1 MELRVKGGAM
11 IMNRR
16 ERVLAAL
23 KHQEPDRVP
32 IDIGGSDSTGITAI
46 AYNHLKS
53 YLGIEGGRT
62 RIFDPYQQIVDVEEE
77 VLQAVKSDVR
87 SVMIHPKSWKP
98 WKLPDGSDCEI
109 PEKWNPQYRE
119 DGSQVV
125 LNEQGEIVSIMPS
138 QGLYFEPVIAPL
150 KDCQSIDDFDRHK
163 EDIVSFDLPPY
174 LDQSFGEM
182 SKTAGEIR
190 KRSDYLLS
198 GGNFAAHVFASSQ
211 SLRGWD
217 VFLLDLLERP
227 LFAEALMDRLVEAYC
242 ERFDRYW
249 SSLGQYLDVVVV
261 SDDLGTQKAPILS
274 PDLYRR
280 RIKPYHK
287 RLYSYIKEKSDAFI
301 FMHSCGSIYRL
312 IPDLIE
318 AGIDIL
324 NPVQVN
330 AAGMDTRRLKKEFG
344 DVLVFWGGGCD
355 TQRILPCGT
364 RQEIRDEVKRRID
377 DLAPGGGFVFTQVHN
392 ILPDVSPENVM
403 AMYEAVWEFGG

>member
-1 MELRVKGGAM
+1 M

-32 IDIGGSDSTGITAI
+32 IDLGGSDSSGITAI
-46 AYNHLKS
+46 AYNRLKS

-62 RIFDPYQQIVDVEEE
+62 RVFDPYQQIVDVEEK
-77 VLQAVKSDVR
+77 VLDAVKSDVR
-87 SVMIHPKSWKP
+87 SVMIHPRNWKP

-109 PEKWNPQYRE
+109 PEKWNPRHRE

-125 LNEQGEIVSIMPS
+125 LNEQGEIAAIMPS

-150 KDCQSIDDFDRHK
+150 KGCQGIGDLDGHK
-163 EDIVSFDLPPY
+163 EDIFSFDLPAY
-174 LDQSFGEM
+174 LDQTFGEM
-182 SKTAGEIR
+182 SESAKEIR
-190 KRSDYLLS
+190 KRTDYLLS
-198 GGNFAAHVFASSQ
+198 GGNFAAHVLASSQ
-211 SLRGWD
+211 ILRGWD

-249 SSLGQYLDVVVV
+249 ASLGQYLDVVVV

-287 RLYSYIKEKSDAFI
+287 RLYSYLKEKSNAFI

-318 AGIDIL
+318 AGVDIL

-330 AAGMDTRRLKKEFG
+330 AADMNTKRLKKEFG
-344 DVLVFWGGGCD
+344 DALVFWGGGCD
-355 TQRILPCGT
+355 TQRVLPYGT
-364 RQEIRDEVKRRID
+364 RSEIRDEVKRRID
-377 DLAPGGGFVFTQVHN
+377 DLAPGGGFVFAQVHN
-392 ILPDVSPENVM
+392 ILPDVPPENMM

>member
-1 MELRVKGGAM
+1 
-11 IMNRR
+11 MNSR

-23 KHQEPDRVP
+23 NHQEPDRVP
-32 IDIGGSDSTGITAI
+32 IDLGGSDSSGITAI
-46 AYNHLKS
+46 AYNNLKS
-53 YLGIEGGRT
+53 YLGIKRGRT
-62 RIFDPYQQIVDVEEE
+62 RIFDPYQQIVDVEEK
-77 VLQAVKSDVR
+77 VMDAVKSDVR
-87 SVMIHPKSWKP
+87 SVMIQPRNWKP

-109 PEKWNPQYRE
+109 PEKWNPRYRE

-125 LNEQGEIVSIMPS
+125 FNEQGEIVAIMPS
-138 QGLYFEPVIAPL
+138 EGLYFEPVIAAL
-150 KDCQSIDDFDRHK
+150 KDCQSIDDLDRHK
-163 EDIVSFDLPPY
+163 DDIVSFDLPAY
-174 LDQSFGEM
+174 LDRTFGEM
-182 SKTAGEIR
+182 SETAREIR

-211 SLRGWD
+211 ILRGWD

-227 LFAEALMDRLVEAYC
+227 LFAEALMERLVEAYC

-274 PDLYRR
+274 PDLYRK

-287 RLYSYIKEKSDAFI
+287 RLYSYIKEKSNAFL

-330 AAGMDTRRLKKEFG
+330 AAGMDTKRLKKEFG

-355 TQRILPCGT
+355 TQRILPYGT

-392 ILPDVSPENVM
+392 ILPDVPPENMM